1 MNIESFLKKSRMS
14 WLVWEYL
21 CSKEVRSSLVLSETK
36 DQLCDAPDAA
46 TMESPYRVEVLRRT
60 LMLNFLD
67 VYERALKG
75 PLMTEQDFDLKVFI
89 PTLRKVVKEYGIV
102 YDPENPIPSDDTAA
116 DNLFEAAVDFLSQVG
131 IYCQDTNRVI
141 QFSKDEVTK
150 VVQEASGRCFAGED
164 KEAGV
169 FGMRAPDDGKIPWLH
184 VGSGIVASNEEMMS
198 NLIESYGTIA
208 EANSISISAL
218 DNIRGIP
225 ISAGSPAE
233 MYAAIRGVK
242 IGREALRRAGRPGL
256 PIMNLI
262 STTAAAVTTIA
273 ASAPQFG
280 LRSTDG
286 WLVGAISE
294 MKIDFGAMNK
304 TAYLLNW
311 GANIGAETAPILGG
325 YCGGP
330 DGTAVVSTAYIL
342 MGLLIQKGNYQ
353 LTFPV
358 HFQHGCSTTRDVLW
372 VVSSSCQAAS
382 RNTPM
387 PVIWLGYMAGGPN
400 TKSYF
405 YESAAYLLS
414 AVTSGAPAV
423 QTPHPAKA
431 IKVDGITPM
440 EARFG
445 VEMAGAAAQL
455 SREQASELV
464 NQLLEKYESQIPTAS
479 SGSTYQ
485 ECYDEITGKPGVE
498 YISLFNDVKEELAEM
513 GVPFK

>member
-1 MNIESFLKKSRMS
+1 
-14 WLVWEYL
+14 
-21 CSKEVRSSLVLSETK
+21 
-36 DQLCDAPDAA
+36 
-46 TMESPYRVEVLRRT
+46 
-60 LMLNFLD
+60 MLNFLD

-75 PLMTEQDFDLKVFI
+75 PLMTEQDFDLKIFI
-89 PTLRKVVKEYGIV
+89 PTLRRVVKEYEIK
-102 YDPENPIPSDDTAA
+102 YDPENPVPADDAA
-116 DNLFEAAVDFLSQVG
+116 AENLFKAAVNFLSQVG

-141 QFSKDEVTK
+141 QFNEDEIMAA
-150 VVQEASGRCFAGED
+150 VQEASGNCFAGEG

-169 FGMRAPDDGKIPWLH
+169 FSMRAPEDGKTPWLH
-184 VGSGIVASNEEMMS
+184 VGSGIVATSEELMS

-208 EANSISISAL
+208 ATNSISISAL
-218 DNIRGIP
+218 DSIRGIP

-233 MYAAIRGVK
+233 LYAAIRGVK

-262 STTAAAVTTIA
+262 STAAAAVTTIA

-280 LRSTDG
+280 LRPTDG

-294 MKIDFGAMNK
+294 MKIDFGALNK
-304 TAYLLNW
+304 VAYLLNW

-330 DGTAVVSTAYIL
+330 EGTAVASTAYIL
-342 MGLLIQKGNYQ
+342 MGLLVQKGSYQ

-372 VVSSSCQAAS
+372 VVSTSCQAAS
-382 RNTPM
+382 RYIPM
-387 PVIWLGYMAGGPN
+387 PVIWLGYIAGGPK

-405 YESAAYLLS
+405 YEAAAYLLS

-431 IKVDGITPM
+431 VKIDGITPM
-440 EARFG
+440 EAKFG
-445 VEMAGAAAQL
+445 VEMACAAAELTRDQANQL
-455 SREQASELV
+455 VL
-464 NQLLEKYESQIPTAS
+464 QLLEKYESQIGSAPG
-479 SGSTYQ
+479 GSTYQ
-485 ECYDEITGKPGVE
+485 ECYDLTTGKPGEE
-498 YISLFNDVKEELAEM
+498 YVQLHDEIKVELAGL
-513 GVPFK
+513 GVPFN